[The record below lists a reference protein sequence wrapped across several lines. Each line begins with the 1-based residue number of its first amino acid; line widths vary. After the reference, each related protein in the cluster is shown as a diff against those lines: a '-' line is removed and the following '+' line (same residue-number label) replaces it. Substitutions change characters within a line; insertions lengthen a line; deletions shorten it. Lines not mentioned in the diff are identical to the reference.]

1 MQILHLD
8 TSIFG
13 DASVSR
19 TLSAAIV
26 AELRHRYPDAE
37 VVYRDLAARPVAHLD
52 EVIAAGF
59 RPSNLEHFSA
69 ADKAQH
75 ALSEELV
82 TELLASDIIVL
93 GVPMYNFSVPSQLK
107 AWFDR
112 LAQPGRT
119 FQYTSAGPVG
129 IAGDKKV
136 IMASTRGGGYASG
149 PAAAMD
155 FHETYT
161 RAYFGFLGIRHFS
174 VLRAELLSKGAE
186 LRSQSIKAALDG
198 VPAAVAVLAGQV
210 AA

>member
-8 TSIFG
+8 SSIFG

-19 TLSAAIV
+19 TLSAAIA
-26 AELRHRYPDAE
+26 AELGRRYPHARR
-37 VVYRDLAARPVAHLD
+37 VYRDLAAQPVAHMD
-52 EVIAAGF
+52 AVIAAGF
-59 RPSNLEHFSA
+59 RPSEIEQFSA
-69 ADKAQH
+69 TDRAEH
-75 ALSEELV
+75 ALSEQLV

-93 GVPMYNFSVPSQLK
+93 RVPMYNFSVPSQLK

-112 LAQPGRT
+112 IAQPGRT

-161 RAYFGFLGIRHFS
+161 RAYFNFLGIRQFS

-198 VPAAVAVLAGQV
+198 VPEAVAALAAPV

>member
-19 TLSAAIV
+19 VLSAAIV
-26 AELRHRYPDAE
+26 EELRRAHPDAQ
-37 VVYRDLAARPVAHLD
+37 VVYRDLAAQPIAHLD

-59 RPSNLEHFSA
+59 RASNIEHFSA

-161 RAYFGFLGIRHFS
+161 RAYFGFIGIRHFS

-198 VPAAVAVLAGQV
+198 VPAAVAALAEPE

>member
-8 TSIFG
+8 SSIFG

-19 TLSAAIV
+19 TLSAAIA
-26 AELRHRYPDAE
+26 AELGRRYPHARR
-37 VVYRDLAARPVAHLD
+37 VYRDLAAQPVAHMD
-52 EVIAAGF
+52 AVIAAGF
-59 RPSNLEHFSA
+59 RPSEIEQFSS
-69 ADKAQH
+69 ADRAEH
-75 ALSEELV
+75 ALSEQLV

-112 LAQPGRT
+112 IAQPGRT

-161 RAYFGFLGIRHFS
+161 RAYFNFLGIRQFS

-198 VPAAVAVLAGQV
+198 VPVAVAALAAPVG
-210 AA
+210 A

>member
-1 MQILHLD
+1 MQILQLD

-26 AELRHRYPDAE
+26 AELQRVHPHARL
-37 VVYRDLAARPVAHLD
+37 VYRDLAAQPIDQLD

-59 RPSNLEHFSA
+59 RPSKVEHFSA
-69 ADKAQH
+69 ADRAQH
-75 ALSEELV
+75 ALSETLV

-119 FQYTSAGPVG
+119 FQYTADGPVG

-161 RAYFGFLGIRHFS
+161 RAFFGFLGIRQFS

-186 LRSQSIKAALDG
+186 LRSQSIKAALDS
-198 VPAAVAVLAGQV
+198 VPQAVAALAEPE